1 MNDEWSRYYRQPAL
15 HDLEVL
21 HARFVRHAFARH
33 SHDYYVVGC
42 IESGVQAYRYRGARH
57 LTSAGQI
64 FLVNPGEPHTGEA
77 ATAHGYVYR
86 TVYPRVPLMQQLA
99 RELGNRATLPFF
111 KSAVIRDE
119 VLAAS
124 WARFHR
130 AVAQRAPALSIESY
144 LMLALADLIARQAGQ
159 CAGPRRITTER
170 AVTRGAREYI
180 DAHFATD
187 ISLSQLATTFDRSPY
202 HLARAFSNEVGLPP
216 HCYLHT
222 VRIRRARELLDAAV
236 PISEVSIAVGYAD
249 QSHFTHRFKRLLGIT
264 PAQYARGPGTR
275 LTPYGCQR
283 SPPPYPDPAPARRR
297 ARAPACGRT

>member
-1 MNDEWSRYYRQPAL
+1 MNGEWSRYYREPAL

-21 HARFVRHAFARH
+21 HARFVNHAFARH

-64 FLVNPGEPHTGEA
+64 FLVHPGEAHTGEA
-77 ATAHGYVYR
+77 ATADGYVYR
-86 TVYPRVPLMQQLA
+86 TVYPRVRLMRQLA
-99 RELGNRATLPFF
+99 HEVGSRATLPFF
-111 KSAVIRDE
+111 KSAVVRDE
-119 VLAAS
+119 VLATS

-144 LMLALADLIARQAGQ
+144 LMFTLADLIARHAQK
-159 CAGPRRITTER
+159 CVGPRRMPTER
-170 AVTRGAREYI
+170 ALTRSAREYI
-180 DAHFATD
+180 DAHLDTD
-187 ISLSQLATTFDRSPY
+187 ISLSQLAATFDRSPY
-202 HLARAFSNEVGLPP
+202 YLARAFSKEVGLPP

-236 PISEVSIAVGYAD
+236 SISEVSLAVGYAD

-264 PAQYARGPGTR
+264 PAQYARRQGTR
-275 LTPYGCQR
+275 LT
-283 SPPPYPDPAPARRR
+283 
-297 ARAPACGRT
+297 